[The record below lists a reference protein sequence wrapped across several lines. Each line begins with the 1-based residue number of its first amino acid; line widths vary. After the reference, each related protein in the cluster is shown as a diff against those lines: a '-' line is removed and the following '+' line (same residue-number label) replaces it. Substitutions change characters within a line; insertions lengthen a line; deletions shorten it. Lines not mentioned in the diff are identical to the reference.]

1 MERNDLIKEII
12 DIEWEMFTVLK
23 NTGGPAEC
31 QNNKPE
37 FIVMRKGQWDN
48 LPINILQS
56 YLIDL
61 KKAEEIGRNL
71 LEEKYIRMMEFSAPE
86 EFEGVKDLL
95 PVLSPGVEVLIKK
108 IEKTY
113 LAWGDEFE
121 AKFPKFSKLCRPLR
135 SEGDQPE
142 RASVQTYL
150 RGELCSYSLKT
161 ILFYSDYIEDCV
173 KKGINLIYET
183 HSEVVKMKGFESIE
197 AVENSLVI

>member
-12 DIEWEMFTVLK
+12 DREWEMFTVLK

-95 PVLSPGVEVLIKK
+95 PALSPGVEVLIKK

-197 AVENSLVI
+197 AVEVSLVI

>member
-95 PVLSPGVEVLIKK
+95 PALSPGVEVLIKK

>member
-1 MERNDLIKEII
+1 MERAELINEII
-12 DIEWEMFTVLK
+12 AREWEMFKVLK

-37 FIVMRKGQWDN
+37 FEVMRRGQWDN
-48 LPINILQS
+48 LPENILQS

-61 KKAEEIGRNL
+61 KKAEEVGRNL

-95 PVLSPGVEVLIKK
+95 PVLSPGIEVLINK

-121 AKFPKFSKLCRPLR
+121 AKYPKFSKLCRPLR
-135 SEGDQPE
+135 REGDMPE

-161 ILFYSDYIEDCV
+161 VLFYSDYIEDCV

-183 HSEVVKMKGFESIE
+183 HSEVVKMKGFESID